1 MGIGASSSTACSVE
15 LQDAKDR
22 VIALEK
28 ELTTSRYVPSDMDVE
43 ALLFGN
49 QDDDDDDDDESPPSD
64 ASAEKE
70 AAIAAVRSTAGILA
84 EYINSLGTSGLPAL
98 GKEMGTLVSRKIER
112 APGFRAAWNRLC
124 KEANLDAALTLSGWM
139 AVMAKSQIVNA
150 LQKLSS
156 PEKFDLVFDF
166 LGEKIADSK
175 KGAYNQ
181 AKLTVRAYVVAEAPA
196 AAAAEAQAAQQ
207 QGGARRR
214 WRRWRKKRRA
224 TRHYHRRRCATT
236 RGRTWRR
243 RYLRGGSAWRGR

>member
-1 MGIGASSSTACSVE
+1 MGIGTSSTACSVE
-15 LQDAKDR
+15 LRDAKDR

-28 ELTTSRYVPSDMDVE
+28 ELSSARYVPSDMDVE

-49 QDDDDDDDDESPPSD
+49 QDDDDDDDDDEPPLASS
-64 ASAEKE
+64 SAEKE

-175 KGAYNQ
+175 KGTYNQ
-181 AKLTVRAYVVAEAPA
+181 AKLTVRAYVVAEAPV

-214 WRRWRKKRRA
+214 WRKKRRA
-224 TRHYHRRRCATT
+224 TRRRRCCGGAT